1 MDANGLLKLCDRH
14 CEARHCVYRVPI
26 FSHLD
31 HAEMQKISELIKRKT
46 YPPKTTIFYEGESVG
61 GLYIMRY
68 GSLKLVR
75 YSPQGNEVIVD
86 ILRPGDF
93 YGGDY
98 IFNDAATREEAIT
111 LEETG
116 VCFIREDD
124 LLEMIRKN
132 PDIAVKIIQV
142 LSEMHSED
150 RNLISILGEKD
161 ALKRLG
167 LFLLMETE
175 KNPELAL
182 YLTREDIAKRISL
195 TLETVSRK
203 ISQLRREGF
212 VETTGYGKI
221 KLVNREKLARRLNLI

>member
-1 MDANGLLKLCDRH
+1 M
-14 CEARHCVYRVPI
+14 
-26 FSHLD
+26 
-31 HAEMQKISELIKRKT
+31 
-46 YPPKTTIFYEGESVG
+46 
-61 GLYIMRY
+61 
-68 GSLKLVR
+68 
-75 YSPQGNEVIVD
+75 IVE

-116 VCFIREDD
+116 ICFIKEED
-124 LLEMIRKN
+124 LLEMIRNN
-132 PDIAVKIIQV
+132 PDIAIKIIQV

-150 RNLISILGEKD
+150 RDLICILGEKD

-175 KNPELAL
+175 KEPEQAI
-182 YLTREDIAKRISL
+182 YLKREDIEKRINL
-195 TLETVSRK
+195 TSETVSRK

-212 VETTGYGKI
+212 VKTTGYGKI
-221 KLVNREKLARRLNLI
+221 KLVDREKLSRRLNLI